1 MRCSVDNHHGAKP
14 PWSILRSSGGLMAN
28 NPRPGNR
35 YWQLPGD
42 VIAYPCAIESCM
54 EIATIL
60 VQDGKEI
67 ETPLC
72 TNDWHA
78 LQRQEHG
85 RTEIVRT
92 LERPICFHGDC
103 RDKAVTVM
111 EHLDGTPFPVCRR
124 HWDDLTWVRPNEP
137 GCTPPT
143 GDHRGITGWQ
153 S

>member
-1 MRCSVDNHHGAKP
+1 
-14 PWSILRSSGGLMAN
+14 MATYQ
-28 NPRPGNR
+28 RPGSR
-35 YWQLPGD
+35 YWQLPDG

-54 EIATIL
+54 EIATVV
-60 VQDGKEI
+60 VQGVKEI

-92 LERPICFHGDC
+92 LERPMCFQGDC
-103 RDKAVTVM
+103 RDKAVAVM
-111 EHLDGTPFPVCRR
+111 EHLDGTPFPVCQR
-124 HWDDLTWVRPNEP
+124 HWDDLSWVSPNDLEGTSP
-137 GCTPPT
+137 A
-143 GDHRGITGWQ
+143 GDHRGIARWD